1 MNKLNPFDPQNSAT
15 EKLNQSRARLRLAVF
30 AAFGVAVLVLIPVL
44 VQGCKREE
52 PPPVDNGLSPLPTD
66 SATNLPEADSQHT
79 NVYVPPMPPDLLPPT
94 NPAMAGI
101 SNPPVSPLPSTS
113 QMLPPVTPPV
123 MPPPVTTM
131 GGKYTIAKGD
141 MLYTIAKKEG
151 ISTKSLLD
159 ANPGIDPRHLKVG
172 QEINLPAGGAAASS
186 PSSSGVGSEATSS
199 STYTVK
205 SGDTL
210 IRIAKKH
217 GVSVKALKAAN
228 GLQTDRIKV
237 GEKLKL
243 PETESAAPATVTP
256 PPVSEPTMAPPV
268 TLPPLPPTT
277 NQ

>member
-52 PPPVDNGLSPLPTD
+52 PPPVDTGLSPLPTD

-79 NVYVPPMPPDLLPPT
+79 NVYVPPMPPELPAPT

-101 SNPPVSPLPSTS
+101 STSTVPPLPPTS
-113 QMLPPVTPPV
+113 QMLPPVTPN
-123 MPPPVTTM
+123 PPPVAAP

-151 ISTKSLLD
+151 ISTKALLD
-159 ANPGIDPRHLKVG
+159 ANPGIDPKHLKVG
-172 QEINLPAGGAAASS
+172 QEINLPAGGAAVSS
-186 PSSSGVGSEATSS
+186 PTGSGIVSEATSS

-237 GEKLKL
+237 GEKLKI
-243 PETESAAPATVTP
+243 PVTESAAPTAVTP
-256 PPVSEPTMAPPV
+256 PPVSEPTVAPPV
-268 TLPPLPPTT
+268 TLPQLPPTT